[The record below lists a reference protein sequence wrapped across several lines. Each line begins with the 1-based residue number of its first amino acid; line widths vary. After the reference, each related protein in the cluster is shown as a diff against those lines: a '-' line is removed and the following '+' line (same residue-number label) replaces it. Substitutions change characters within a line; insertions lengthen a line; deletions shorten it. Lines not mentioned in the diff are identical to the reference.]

1 MELKE
6 LKRGKNRWCGPA
18 VTSFITGLTTDE
30 AGALYRSQN
39 PGRNATGMSNHAVRK
54 MLRTCGYWT
63 TPVAQ
68 YSKDSRPTLAQWLKS
83 SVGERTSGRVFL
95 IIAGSH
101 WQIVTG
107 RRYACGI
114 VGGIV
119 SIKHPK
125 VKRRARVAEV
135 YEVDPLANAVESTA
149 KVQRSLGEL
158 TALKRQKY
166 NRQAGTRRQARSL
179 AARLGVD
186 MDVDDFGGGSVT
198 IYLDVPG
205 WLSDLREEGEVDFT
219 TVAYDW
225 DDAVDCL
232 NMIDEIMQ
240 MYE

>member
-30 AGALYRSQN
+30 AGALYRAQN
-39 PGRNATGMSNHAVRK
+39 PGRNATGMSNRAVRK

-63 TPVAQ
+63 TPIVR
-68 YSKDSRPTLAQWLKS
+68 YSKDSRPTLAQWLKG
-83 SVGERTSGRVFL
+83 SVGERTAGRVFL
-95 IIAGSH
+95 LIAGNH

-125 VKRRARVAEV
+125 VKRRARVEEV
-135 YEVDPLANAVESTA
+135 YEVDPMANAAECTA
-149 KVQRSLGEL
+149 DVRRDLGEL
-158 TALKRQKY
+158 TTGRRRSYNQQAAKRRK
-166 NRQAGTRRQARSL
+166 ARTL
-179 AARLGVD
+179 AAQLGVD

-198 IYLDVPG
+198 IYLDVPE
-205 WLSDLREEGEVDFT
+205 WLNDLREEGEVDFT

-225 DDAVDCL
+225 EDAIACLKIIDDIVQ
-232 NMIDEIMQ
+232 I
-240 MYE
+240 YE